1 MRNSSNR
8 ESLGG
13 TESYNLQ
20 VLVVGAQVSVR
31 TVDNVICD
39 TKEGQKISMQSL
51 MG

>member
-1 MRNSSNR
+1 MRNSSNH

-39 TKEGQKISMQSL
+39 TKEGQKISMHSL